1 MRQGRKQCTAQR
13 LHSTQR
19 EKLHPLGIS
28 SNRSA
33 SGGAEA
39 TGHNGRSRI
48 LATDPRTKGSMQH
61 LRVKRLQ
68 QRMGRLR
75 PLQLRRRRTA
85 EGGCTYL
92 MQIPRNTN
100 DQPKSAALG
109 SEISNAGAALCA
121 QGRARSIQGARRRIS
136 TSTTLVCGFSTTSA
150 TKKPTAPSFG
160 DKKSGAAK
168 GLQRVK
174 LPKGVS
180 QLGAAG
186 VAAAGGEGVALADRC
201 SEMDGS
207 RWQRVW
213 RPSGRCCSLRAWTK
227 EVAAGAVSSKEEER
241 KKERRPVQTV
251 RPTLQ
256 GPEHGGNMHENTER
270 RHLSID
276 RPVCRW
282 RANCTSG
289 PPWRRQQRRQ
299 WQRGQRMGNVWTDP
313 VSVSASS
320 VAALGERDVFLD
332 SKAPG
337 GAERQR
343 QRPARG
349 RTGGPVHC
357 GGRTLRDRRIGERG
371 TKQQGRTRAAEEDLQ
386 LSQHT
391 PAGPTDRAR

>member
-1 MRQGRKQCTAQR
+1 M
-13 LHSTQR
+13 
-19 EKLHPLGIS
+19 P
-28 SNRSA
+28 
-33 SGGAEA
+33 
-39 TGHNGRSRI
+39 
-48 LATDPRTKGSMQH
+48 
-61 LRVKRLQ
+61 
-68 QRMGRLR
+68 QRMGRLW
-75 PLQLRRRRTA
+75 PWQLRRRRVA

-92 MQIPRNTN
+92 IKIPCSTN
-100 DQPKSAALG
+100 VQQKSAALD
-109 SEISNAGAALCA
+109 SEISNAGAARCT
-121 QGRARSIQGARRRIS
+121 QGRARSIQEARSRIS
-136 TSTTLVCGFSTTSA
+136 TSTTLVCEFSTTSA
-150 TKKPTAPSFG
+150 TKESTALSPG
-160 DKKSGAAK
+160 DRKSGEGK
-168 GLQRVK
+168 GVQRVHTAE
-174 LPKGVS
+174 GVS
-180 QLGAAG
+180 QLRAAG

-213 RPSGRCCSLRAWTK
+213 RPSGQCCSLRAWTK

-276 RPVCRW
+276 RPVYRW
-282 RANCTSG
+282 RASCTSG

-313 VSVSASS
+313 VSVFASS

-371 TKQQGRTRAAEEDLQ
+371 TKQQ
-386 LSQHT
+386 
-391 PAGPTDRAR
+391 